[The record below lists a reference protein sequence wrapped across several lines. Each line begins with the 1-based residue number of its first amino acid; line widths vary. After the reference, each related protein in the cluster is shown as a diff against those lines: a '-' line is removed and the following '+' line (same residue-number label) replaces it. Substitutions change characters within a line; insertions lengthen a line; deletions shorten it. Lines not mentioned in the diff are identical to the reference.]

1 MVENIINTNQ
11 YMFVKTNLVKFNVIF
26 LMGLQVGLV
35 KVARLGW

>member
-1 MVENIINTNQ
+1 MVENIINANQ

-35 KVARLGW
+35 KVAGLGW